1 MRTCWAVML
10 ALVSPGCGDAAP
22 PAAIAQPASESK
34 SGVLPPVRAA
44 ADTPPAVA
52 AWGQFRGPNAS
63 GLAPESTPPARW
75 SATASIRWKSPL
87 PGPGASSPIIVGGRV
102 YVTCSTGFGG
112 EQEGGDISG
121 LQRHLI
127 AFDRASGE
135 KLFQR
140 DVPARL
146 PEQEEIRE
154 NYGYAGSTP
163 ASDGEMV
170 YCFFGK
176 SGVHA
181 FTLDGEPR
189 WEADV
194 GSNLHG
200 WGSAASPIVAGDLLV
215 VNASV
220 ESESLIALDR
230 RTGEPRWRAEGIRES
245 WNTPILV
252 TSPNG
257 RSELIVAIFGS
268 VLGLDPATGRQLW
281 SCDTDIGWYMVPSL
295 VTDGD
300 RVYCIGGRTGGG
312 LAVRP
317 GGTGNVTRSHRDWWI
332 DKGSNVPSPI
342 LHEGHLYWA
351 HENNSIV
358 YCADAATGEIVY
370 EERLPRA
377 GQIYASP
384 VLAGD
389 NVYYLSRDGRTFV
402 VAAQPEFE
410 QVAVNELEER
420 GVFNAA
426 PAVAGNDLF
435 IRSNAYLYC
444 IGE

>member
-1 MRTCWAVML
+1 MRRVL
-10 ALVSPGCGDAAP
+10 LGVSVLVGSGCADNQPLMSAAP
-22 PAAIAQPASESK
+22 ASLGAASAHP
-34 SGVLPPVRAA
+34 
-44 ADTPPAVA
+44 VA
-52 AWGQFRGPNAS
+52 AESTVDGMPAWAQFRGPNGS
-63 GLAPESTPPARW
+63 GHAESSSPPRTW
-75 SATASIRWKSPL
+75 SANENVRWKTRL
-87 PGPGASSPIIVGGRV
+87 PGPGASAPIIVGERV
-102 YVTCSTGFGG
+102 YVTCSSGFGG
-112 EQEGGDISG
+112 EDGGRDIG
-121 LQRHLI
+121 RLRRHLI
-127 AFDRASGE
+127 AFDRATGE

-140 DVPARL
+140 DVPAKL

-163 ASDGEMV
+163 ASDGELV

-194 GSNLHG
+194 GSNVHG
-200 WGSAASPIVAGDLLV
+200 WGSAASPVVLEDLV
-215 VNASV
+215 IVNASV
-220 ESESLIALDR
+220 ESESVVALDR
-230 RTGEPRWRAEGIRES
+230 RTGDERWRAEGIKES
-245 WNTPILV
+245 WNTPIVV
-252 TSPNG
+252 TSANG
-257 RSELIVAIFGS
+257 RTELLVAIFGS
-268 VLGLDPATGRQLW
+268 VLGIDPASGRQLW

-295 VTDGD
+295 VADGE

-312 LAVRP
+312 LAVQL
-317 GGTGNVTRSHRDWWI
+317 GGSGNVTRSHRTWWI

-342 LHEGHLYWA
+342 LHEGRLYWA

-384 VLAGD
+384 VLAGG
-389 NVYYLSRDGRTFV
+389 NLYYLTRDGRTFV
-402 VAAQPEFE
+402 VAAGPDFE
-410 QVAVNELEER
+410 QLAVNELEER
-420 GVFNAA
+420 GVFNAT

-435 IRSNAYLYC
+435 IRSDAYLYC
-444 IGE
+444 IGR